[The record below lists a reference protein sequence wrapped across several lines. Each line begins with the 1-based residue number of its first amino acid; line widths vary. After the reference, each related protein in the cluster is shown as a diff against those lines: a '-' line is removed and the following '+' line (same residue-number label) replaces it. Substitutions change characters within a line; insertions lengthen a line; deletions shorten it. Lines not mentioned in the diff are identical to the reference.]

1 MNTLAEIIAAACKV
15 GQVPRAYLLGKRQD
29 KQVREVRT
37 LVVGVALRAGK
48 LHSHIAR
55 AMQRDHTTIT
65 HHKHKIEGMRG
76 QRKVEFDALVAA
88 VEARLAADVS
98 REANTTSEATPW
110 R

>member
-1 MNTLAEIIAAACKV
+1 MSTLQEIIAAACKV
-15 GQVPRAYLLGKRQD
+15 GQVPRAYLLGPRQD
-29 KQVREVRT
+29 GQVRRVRT
-37 LVVGVALRAGK
+37 LVVAVALRSGK
-48 LHSHIAR
+48 PHSHISR

-98 REANTTSEATPW
+98 READATYGARP
-110 R
+110 